1 MENLRSFWNDLP
13 AVRILMPFLLGL
25 LFAIAL
31 LHFIFPPNLFI
42 PFLSWMYALLC
53 FLVFALIIVVWIG
66 YKTKSFDLY
75 YGKRYL
81 WGAAIF
87 FLLFFI
93 GVLRLLTA
101 TELFEQEHYFHQSQ
115 PELFLVQV
123 DKPPVK
129 KAKTTFL
136 ICRFLEDSSGKKMG
150 GLLNLMTPTD
160 SISSLINYGDWLMV
174 KGKPQWLEPAKNP
187 YEFDYAQFQH
197 FRNIYYRL
205 YAKSGQIK
213 IVSSNNGNVILS
225 SVNQLRNYFL
235 SIIHTHVKTQD
246 ERAVAGALMLGHRD
260 DMSQE
265 IVQAYASSG
274 ALHVM
279 SVSGLHVGI
288 VYLALQFLLSWM
300 DRRKNLIVLKAL
312 ILIGAMSLYAILTG
326 LAPSVLR
333 AVVMFS
339 FFVVA
344 KTIKRDANMYN
355 ILAVSCLALLVY
367 NPYLITELGFKLS
380 YLAVLGIVAL
390 YPILHKQWIVKNKVL
405 AFIWSISCMSMA
417 AQIATFPIGLYY
429 FHQFPVLFIIS
440 NLIVIPVSN
449 FIIYLGMLLFSVGEI
464 AWLSKW
470 LGIVFYYMIYYLNQI
485 ILLIEKAPFSLVEE
499 IYISQ
504 TEMYLMYLLFGLVLL
519 MYYKFKTKYLTTS
532 LLIGICILAIRAE
545 RVVQTTRQ
553 ESLTVYSIPKQ
564 KAISFVTG
572 REATIDIDSSVL
584 NNKSKMLFHVL
595 HHWWAIRVNQKTP
608 VDSIVEDSSFVK
620 LPFGYAKK
628 MIDKN
633 VLVINNHFHKI
644 SSTSLLPQ
652 DIVILSGNK
661 KINIKEVHQ
670 LFTPKEIIFDCSN
683 KKWRVEKWKLDCD
696 SLGIKYHD
704 AKEYAYVR
712 EF

>member
-1 MENLRSFWNDLP
+1 
-13 AVRILMPFLLGL
+13 
-25 LFAIAL
+25 
-31 LHFIFPPNLFI
+31 
-42 PFLSWMYALLC
+42 
-53 FLVFALIIVVWIG
+53 
-66 YKTKSFDLY
+66 
-75 YGKRYL
+75 
-81 WGAAIF
+81 
-87 FLLFFI
+87 
-93 GVLRLLTA
+93 
-101 TELFEQEHYFHQSQ
+101 
-115 PELFLVQV
+115 
-123 DKPPVK
+123 
-129 KAKTTFL
+129 
-136 ICRFLEDSSGKKMG
+136 
-150 GLLNLMTPTD
+150 
-160 SISSLINYGDWLMV
+160 
-174 KGKPQWLEPAKNP
+174 
-187 YEFDYAQFQH
+187 
-197 FRNIYYRL
+197 
-205 YAKSGQIK
+205 
-213 IVSSNNGNVILS
+213 
-225 SVNQLRNYFL
+225 
-235 SIIHTHVKTQD
+235 
-246 ERAVAGALMLGHRD
+246 
-260 DMSQE
+260 
-265 IVQAYASSG
+265 
-274 ALHVM
+274 
-279 SVSGLHVGI
+279 
-288 VYLALQFLLSWM
+288 
-300 DRRKNLIVLKAL
+300 
-312 ILIGAMSLYAILTG
+312 
-326 LAPSVLR
+326 
-333 AVVMFS
+333 
-339 FFVVA
+339 
-344 KTIKRDANMYN
+344 
-355 ILAVSCLALLVY
+355 
-367 NPYLITELGFKLS
+367 
-380 YLAVLGIVAL
+380 
-390 YPILHKQWIVKNKVL
+390 
-405 AFIWSISCMSMA
+405 MA

-485 ILLIEKAPFSLVEE
+485 ILLIEQAPFSLVEE